1 LRPLEYRRFGRTGI
15 KVSVLGLGAGGFGGV
30 GSAPE
35 LVGRGEDEET
45 AFAIMDRAFEL
56 GINYFDTANS
66 YAAGRSEEM
75 VGAWLA
81 SRNVRD
87 QIVLSTKVFNPM
99 SDDANDRGL
108 SRRHILQQ
116 IDASLRRLRTDWVDV
131 YVTHEVDRETELE
144 ETMRAFDDLVRAGKV
159 RYVGASNIEAWRLAK
174 ALWVS
179 DKHGYVRFESVQNEY
194 NLLHRQAESEVLPL
208 AVDQRL
214 AVTPFSP
221 LAGGWLTGKYRRGA
235 PHPPGSR
242 MTLRPGPYVDL
253 DAEPNWRA
261 IDVLA
266 AEAASRRVST
276 AALALAW
283 VTSHPAVT
291 AALIGPRSLAQFE
304 PAVESLGIRLDAA
317 DRAALVSEM
326 EHARTAV

>member
-30 GSAPE
+30 GSARE

-45 AFAIMDRAFEL
+45 AFAIMDRALEL

-108 SRRHILQQ
+108 SRRHILHQ
-116 IDASLRRLRTDWVDV
+116 IDASLKRLRTDWVDV

-179 DKHGYVRFESVQNEY
+179 DKRGYVRFESVQNEY

-242 MTLRPGPYVDL
+242 MTLRPEPYLDL

-317 DRAALVSEM
+317 DRAALVTEM